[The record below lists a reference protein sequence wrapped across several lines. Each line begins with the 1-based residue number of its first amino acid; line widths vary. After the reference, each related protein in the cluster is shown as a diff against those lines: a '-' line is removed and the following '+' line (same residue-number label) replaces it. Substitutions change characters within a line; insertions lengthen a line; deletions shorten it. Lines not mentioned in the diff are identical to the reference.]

1 MKKPCLL
8 TFDYEL
14 FFKESGTPQACL
26 LAPTYDLLTLLD
38 KTGGKVTFFI
48 DALYLRR
55 LQEAREHAETYA
67 WIESQIKTMV
77 EKGHRIELHL
87 HPHWLDATWNT
98 SKESWDFPSLFR
110 HQSYRFLPI
119 RS

>member
-77 EKGHRIELHL
+77 EKGHRTNH
-87 HPHWLDATWNT
+87 
-98 SKESWDFPSLFR
+98 FPSFV
-110 HQSYRFLPI
+110 PW
-119 RS
+119 